1 MLYLGVDDIKPLI
14 DCDIILYEI
23 GVQGQYV
30 DEESGETRMLSFD
43 VVAEKFE
50 AKVKDICA
58 AVWATEPPLMFM
70 SYNKQIF
77 KNDEA
82 KKAKQLK
89 RVEKQLTKTSDEAA
103 KAELVEDAKE
113 LQPEKYN
120 ANFREAVAKKKVYK
134 GNRKPDS
141 KPLHYLNLVEY
152 VKANYEC
159 VMAKGLEADDLLG
172 VYQMKAE
179 PLTTVICS
187 RDKDLKIIPGMHYG
201 WEAGFQREFGP
212 VQVDEIGEISLNAR
226 RNKVSGSGLKFF
238 YSQVLTGDVTDNY
251 PGLPSCGPVKAF
263 NTLDNTNTEGEMF
276 EAVLGAYRETY
287 TKLNGEEYDYRAEML
302 EQCKLAWMI
311 QELDEEGNI
320 IPYVMFDERGQ
331 DE

>member
-1 MLYLGVDDIKPLI
+1 MQIKPLI
-14 DCDIILYEI
+14 DCDILLYEI

-30 DEESGETRMLSFD
+30 DEGSGETRMLSFD
-43 VVAEKFE
+43 IVAEKFD

-58 AVWATEPPLMFM
+58 AVWATESPLLFM

-82 KKAKQLK
+82 RKAKQLK
-89 RVEKQLTKTSDEAA
+89 RVEKKLDKTSDEEA
-103 KAELVEDAKE
+103 KADLQEEVSS

-134 GNRKPDS
+134 GNRKPDG

-152 VKANYEC
+152 VKANYDY
-159 VMAKGLEADDLLG
+159 VIAKGLEADDLLG
-172 VYQMKAE
+172 VYQTKAE

-212 VQVDEIGEISLNAR
+212 VQVDVIGELTLSKN
-226 RNKVSGSGLKFF
+226 NKKLSGSGLKFF
-238 YSQVLTGDVTDNY
+238 YSQVLTGDTTDNY
-251 PGLPSCGPVKAF
+251 PGLPLCGPVKAF
-263 NTLDNTNTEGEMF
+263 NLLSDTNTEGDMF
-276 EAVLGAYRETY
+276 EAVLGAYKTYY
-287 TKLNGEEYDYRAEML
+287 TKKFGEEHDYRAEML
-302 EQCKLAWMI
+302 EQCRLAWMVC
-311 QELDEEGNI
+311 ELTEEEEI
-320 IPYVMFDERGQ
+320 VPYIMFDERG
-331 DE
+331 